1 MRIDIDT
8 ERINDV
14 YSYLLYHKIVRSKTD
29 FAEQLELQRSNLTNM
44 MNGKLK
50 LPDDIWAKIATT
62 YPGVFAGEW
71 LLTGHGKMLLE
82 DEKHS
87 APQPE
92 PRSIEEVEQKAQ
104 LSIVELAAT
113 LIKEQ
118 ESLRRQ
124 LTDTLYEV
132 RTLRNEMARDRD
144 TIKDLREALS
154 TLLFKREETSLPLAA
169 ESHDLPKNSP
179 KH

>member
-1 MRIDIDT
+1 MTSLDSRNARFKNCYEDLEWKHVIRT
-8 ERINDV
+8 QNDV
-14 YSYLLYHKIVRSKTD
+14 AAAMGTTQANVSLALKGTRLTARFIRRFCDAFPMYSYEWILYG
-29 FAEQLELQRSNLTNM
+29 
-44 MNGKLK
+44 NGR
-50 LPDDIWAKIATT
+50 
-62 YPGVFAGEW
+62 
-71 LLTGHGKMLLE
+71 MLVE
-82 DEKHS
+82 DEQT

-92 PRSIEEVEQKAQ
+92 PRSIEEVEQKTQ

-169 ESHDLPKNSP
+169 ESHDLPTNSP

>member
-1 MRIDIDT
+1 MVYIGLK
-8 ERINDV
+8 ERFNKAYEYLMYKHVISKQEDLAKIMGTSRPNISSALAGKPGV
-14 YSYLLYHKIVRSKTD
+14 LTIGFVQRFYSYYSDI
-29 FAEQLELQRSNLTNM
+29 FNYAWM
-44 MNGKLK
+44 MKGEGEMLK
-50 LPDDIWAKIATT
+50 QQPT
-62 YPGVFAGEW
+62 P
-71 LLTGHGKMLLE
+71 
-82 DEKHS
+82 

-169 ESHDLPKNSP
+169 ESHDLPNNSP